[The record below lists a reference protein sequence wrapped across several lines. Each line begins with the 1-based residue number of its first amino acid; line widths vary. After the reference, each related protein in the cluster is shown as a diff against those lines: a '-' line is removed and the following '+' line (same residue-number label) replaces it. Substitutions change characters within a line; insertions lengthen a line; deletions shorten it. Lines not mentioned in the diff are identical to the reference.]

1 MNSKKVALSNLMNS
15 MTLIKSPQQMLDNYE
30 WYSLASGIKDDELTK
45 KLMIEIIDEKTYLN
59 YIRTV

>member
-1 MNSKKVALSNLMNS
+1 

>member
-45 KLMIEIIDEKTYLN
+45 KVNDRN
-59 YIRTV
+59 N